1 VVMFVHHWST
11 DCCFPIDPGGGSQG
25 QSTRPPKPTLTL
37 CTGRKNLVYVAF
49 FFQINI
55 DIKIIRQANYML
67 KTNRF

>member
-49 FFQINI
+49 FF
-55 DIKIIRQANYML
+55 KSTL
-67 KTNRF
+67 T